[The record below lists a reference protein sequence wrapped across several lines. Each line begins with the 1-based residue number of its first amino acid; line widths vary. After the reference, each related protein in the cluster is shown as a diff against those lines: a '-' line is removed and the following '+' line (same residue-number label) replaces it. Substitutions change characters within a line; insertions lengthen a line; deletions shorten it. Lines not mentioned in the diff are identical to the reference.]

1 MSNWNDYFP
10 NCNCQYSSSSFERV
24 FFIIFYFLQCL
35 TLFVI
40 ITFCGAVQLT
50 LVTLWFSTV
59 VCCAVEMQ
67 FSDGIF
73 CSFSLSLLSPIAE
86 VQLCQYTCW
95 VILLL
100 LSVMTAAAACR
111 NSFSPFIIFFST
123 VCPSFVSHS
132 LSQSVSQSAISSV
145 PNYCQYCRSL
155 PLMLLLKSAWVHCMP
170 SS

>member
-1 MSNWNDYFP
+1 
-10 NCNCQYSSSSFERV
+10 
-24 FFIIFYFLQCL
+24 
-35 TLFVI
+35 
-40 ITFCGAVQLT
+40 
-50 LVTLWFSTV
+50 
-59 VCCAVEMQ
+59 MQ

-95 VILLL
+95 VLLLL

-132 LSQSVSQSAISSV
+132 LSQSVRVPLVVSQIIANTVGLCRWCRCCWKVPECTACPPRNYSSLMIERIGFAAAAIW
-145 PNYCQYCRSL
+145 
-155 PLMLLLKSAWVHCMP
+155 LLQDTVHWAHLHLFSNCESP
-170 SS
+170 